1 MAVRPASDSRFLIRI
16 EDLDRVASREAH
28 VRAHLD
34 DLAALGI
41 ESDGPVMRQSERFDR
56 YDAALA
62 PLDADGLLYPCY
74 CTRREVQAAVAAP
87 HGPQPEGA
95 YPGTCRDLG
104 PAGRAARE
112 AGGRRPAWRV
122 RAGAERVEAVDR
134 RHGTVAAVVDDFVV
148 RRADERARVP
158 AGGGGRRPR
167 PGRG

>member
-1 MAVRPASDSRFLIRI
+1 MPTGRFAPSPTGSLHVGNMRTAVLAWLFARASDSRFLIRI

-56 YDAALA
+56 YGAALA
-62 PLDADGLLYPCY
+62 PLHADGLLYPCY

-95 YPGTCRDLG
+95 
-104 PAGRAARE
+104 
-112 AGGRRPAWRV
+112 
-122 RAGAERVEAVDR
+122 
-134 RHGTVAAVVDDFVV
+134 
-148 RRADERARVP
+148 
-158 AGGGGRRPR
+158 
-167 PGRG
+167 